1 MRGNHVGTLIV
12 AVAFLLAGWWLH
24 RLLGPSGLSPEEVAE
39 LVRRAGDSAVVVYR
53 DAETVRRAAD
63 LALGNVPRPVAG
75 DPTLVVRVRTQVDTV
90 RVVDTVRLAPAAG
103 DSVLVVPFPD
113 LDTNGIS
120 ISDTVTLTPA
130 PSLETSVSR
139 SLHVTWNPDTL
150 TVALLRDPAGFDRVV
165 AALRGRQLDVV
176 EAVRSEKVSGT
187 KRRVGLRC
195 VLGPGVG
202 VGMDG
207 VVRATIGVA
216 CGIGK

>member
-1 MRGNHVGTLIV
+1 MRWNHVGTLIV
-12 AVAFLLAGWWLH
+12 AAAFLLGGWWLGQ
-24 RLLGPSGLSPEEVAE
+24 LFGPRGLSPDEVAE

-53 DAETVRRAAD
+53 DAETVRRAAAV
-63 LALGNVPRPVAG
+63 ALGNVPAGVARN
-75 DPTLVVRVRTQVDTV
+75 PTLVVKVRTPADTV
-90 RVVDTVRLAPAAG
+90 RIIDTVVVAPQT
-103 DSVLVVPFPD
+103 DSVLSVPFPD

-130 PSLETSVSR
+130 PSRETRFSR

-165 AALRGRQLDVV
+165 AALGERQLAVV

-187 KRRVGLRC
+187 QRRWGLRC
-195 VLGPGVG
+195 VVGPGAG

-216 CGIGK
+216 CGLGK